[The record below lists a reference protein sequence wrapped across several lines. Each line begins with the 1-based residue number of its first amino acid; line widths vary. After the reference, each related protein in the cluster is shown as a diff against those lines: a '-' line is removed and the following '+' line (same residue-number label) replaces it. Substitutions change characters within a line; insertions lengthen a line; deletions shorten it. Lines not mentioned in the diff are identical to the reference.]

1 MAAQQIPSGN
11 QGLRSWERG
20 IGNRASQGLFEAK
33 SPARRRYLRR
43 NGPARV
49 QFPFLG
55 PDCAGS
61 PGMNPAAPR
70 HIPVLGRQAIEM
82 LKPREGGI
90 YVDATFG
97 AGGYSRAILE
107 VAGTRVIG
115 IDRDR
120 LAVAAGFDLVD
131 RSDGRLTLV
140 EDRFSNLAE
149 ICAAKG
155 IGAVDG
161 VVMDVGVS
169 SMQLDEADRG
179 FSFRLGGPL
188 DMRMGHDGATAADVI
203 ARASEADLANII
215 YIFGEER
222 HSRGVARAIVAARK
236 DAPIATTRA
245 LADIVSRGVRSKP
258 GEIHPATRTFQA
270 LRIFVNEELDELHL
284 ALSAAERVLKPDG
297 RLAVVSFH
305 SLEDRI
311 VKNFL
316 GQRAKAGGGSRHL
329 PEVAQAAPSFH
340 ILTKRP
346 VTPDHGEISVNP
358 RARSAKLRAAER
370 TAAPAHIAAA
380 LPAWPT
386 LTDVMRGG

>member
-1 MAAQQIPSGN
+1 
-11 QGLRSWERG
+11 
-20 IGNRASQGLFEAK
+20 
-33 SPARRRYLRR
+33 
-43 NGPARV
+43 
-49 QFPFLG
+49 
-55 PDCAGS
+55 
-61 PGMNPAAPR
+61 MNPAVQR
-70 HIPVLGRQAIEM
+70 HIPVLGRQAVEM
-82 LKPREGGI
+82 LAPRDGGI
-90 YVDATFG
+90 YLDATFG
-97 AGGYSRAILE
+97 AGGYSRVILDT
-107 VAGTRVIG
+107 AGTRVIG

-120 LAVAAGFDLVD
+120 TAILGGFDLVD

-149 ICAAKG
+149 VCAAQG
-155 IGAVDG
+155 FRAVDG

-179 FSFRLGGPL
+179 FSFRLEGPL
-188 DMRMGHDGATAADVI
+188 DMRMGHDGPTAADVI
-203 ARASEADLANII
+203 ARASEADLANIV

-222 HSRGVARAIVAARK
+222 HSRGVAKAIVAARK
-236 DAPIATTRA
+236 EAPIVTTKA
-245 LADIVSRGVRSKP
+245 LADVVAKVVWSKP

-284 ALSAAERVLKPDG
+284 ALSAAERVLKPGG

-316 GQRAKAGGGSRHL
+316 VERAKAGGGSRHL
-329 PEVAQAAPSFH
+329 PEIAQADPSFS

-346 VTPDHGEISVNP
+346 VTADDAEISANP

-370 TAAPAHIAAA
+370 TQAAARAAAA
-380 LPAWPT
+380 LPAWPV
-386 LTDVMRGG
+386 LADVMRGG

>member
-1 MAAQQIPSGN
+1 
-11 QGLRSWERG
+11 
-20 IGNRASQGLFEAK
+20 
-33 SPARRRYLRR
+33 
-43 NGPARV
+43 
-49 QFPFLG
+49 
-55 PDCAGS
+55 
-61 PGMNPAAPR
+61 MNPAAQR
-70 HIPVLGRQAIEM
+70 HIPVLGRQAVEM
-82 LKPREGGI
+82 LAPRDGGI

-97 AGGYSRAILE
+97 AGGYSRAILHT
-107 VAGTRVIG
+107 AGTRVIG

-120 LAVAAGFDLVD
+120 TAILGGFELVD

-140 EDRFSNLAE
+140 EDRFSNLADV
-149 ICAAKG
+149 CAAEG
-155 IGAVDG
+155 VDSVDG

-179 FSFRLGGPL
+179 FSFRLAGPL
-188 DMRMGHDGATAADVI
+188 DMRMGHDGPTAADVI
-203 ARASEADLANII
+203 AKASEADLANII

-222 HSRGVARAIVAARK
+222 HSRGVAKAIVAARK
-236 DAPIATTRA
+236 EAPVTTTKA
-245 LADIVSRGVRSKP
+245 LADIVSKVVWAKA

-284 ALSAAERVLKPDG
+284 ALSAAERVLKPGG

-316 GQRAKAGGGSRHL
+316 VERAKAGGGSRHL
-329 PEVAQAAPSFH
+329 PEIAQAEPSFA

-346 VTPDHGEISVNP
+346 VTADDAEISANP

-370 TAAPAHIAAA
+370 TQAAA
-380 LPAWPT
+380 HAAADLPAWPV
-386 LTDVMRGG
+386 LADVMRGG